1 MLKTLS
7 RLISIILHPIVMP
20 CLGIFLMIES
30 GNYMPLLSW
39 NAKKY
44 ILLIVFI
51 TSFALPLSL
60 IPFIYY
66 RSITRIKTS
75 VNDYQKLYPLLVTI
89 IFYFFGYFILSR
101 IGTPAITGKFMLSCL
116 ILAFTLLIISTKW
129 NISLHMAGIGS
140 LAGSL
145 LTVAG
150 SEFYDLRLVFMA
162 VILASGLLGF
172 SRLHLNMNRQWEVYT
187 GFAAGFSVFFIILSI
202 F

>member
-1 MLKTLS
+1 
-7 RLISIILHPIVMP
+7 
-20 CLGIFLMIES
+20 
-30 GNYMPLLSW
+30 
-39 NAKKY
+39 
-44 ILLIVFI
+44 
-51 TSFALPLSL
+51 
-60 IPFIYY
+60 
-66 RSITRIKTS
+66 
-75 VNDYQKLYPLLVTI
+75 
-89 IFYFFGYFILSR
+89 
-101 IGTPAITGKFMLSCL
+101 MLSCL